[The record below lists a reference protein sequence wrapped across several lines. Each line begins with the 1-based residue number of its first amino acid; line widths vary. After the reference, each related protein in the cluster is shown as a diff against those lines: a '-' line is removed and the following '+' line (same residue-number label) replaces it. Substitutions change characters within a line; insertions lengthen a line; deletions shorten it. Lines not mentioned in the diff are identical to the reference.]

1 MAAPQPFVSVS
12 RRPPDV
18 EDYIDILRRYRSW
31 VIGPT
36 FAGLVISVVVAF
48 FLPDVYICTA
58 AMQIRPGAVSNDL
71 MPSAMTG
78 KMAQRLQEL
87 SLEILGRDN
96 LITLIQNPKLNLY
109 PKERQR
115 YAVEDVAEDTFR
127 KHIHIVQYETANGTS
142 AGAQAFHIAFE
153 YPDKYVARALVLEL
167 ISEFQTRNVVFQ
179 NQVTTTTG
187 NLFEDLVKQAKDKME
202 QKQVELANFTSENQ
216 GRLPENFAGN
226 MMEVQA
232 RQQYIT
238 NINQRI
244 SEEKQRQNLL
254 ESDLNNNK
262 NLQSQ
267 AEANLNQAVA
277 APNREVKNTNLTNIE
292 TMINQKLSD
301 CAALERRYLPDY
313 PDVQACHDQVKALQE
328 KKEETAN
335 ADLAPAPS
343 GGGSRMVVNSDV
355 ARQLSQYRNDENTI
369 RSKISASVLQVASLE
384 KQLAAQTRD
393 VQEAQ
398 AKINASPQVIQKYNQ
413 LVNDLKMAQDD
424 YKDQSTKKGLA
435 GAQQQM
441 EEHRAGETLEI
452 LEQPIT
458 PEKPT
463 SPIRPAIVGI
473 GTIIGL
479 VMGVALAGAKEVK
492 NTSLKNLKDV
502 RAYTNLPVL
511 SSIPLLE
518 NALLVRRKRRLSWL
532 AWSSAL
538 IVGTILMSGAMY
550 YHYVIAGQP
559 S

>member
-18 EDYIDILRRYRSW
+18 EDYIDILRRHRSW

-48 FLPDVYICTA
+48 FLPDVFVCSA

-71 MPSAMTG
+71 MPSAMSG

-87 SLEILGRDN
+87 SLEILARDN

-115 YAVEDVAEDTFR
+115 YSVEDVAEDTFR
-127 KHIHIVQYETANGTS
+127 KHVHIVQYETANGA
-142 AGAQAFHIAFE
+142 AGSQAFHISFE
-153 YPDKYVARALVLEL
+153 YPDRYVARLLVVEL
-167 ISEFQTRNVVFQ
+167 ISEFTNKNLVFQ
-179 NQVTTTTG
+179 QNTSNITST
-187 NLFEDLVKQAKDKME
+187 FFDDLVKTAKDKME
-202 QKQVELANFTSENQ
+202 QKQVDLANFTSENQ
-216 GRLPENFAGN
+216 GRLPENFSGN
-226 MMEVQA
+226 MVEVTT
-232 RQQYIT
+232 RQQTIT
-238 NINQRI
+238 NLNQRV
-244 SEEKQRQNLL
+244 SDERQRQSIL
-254 ESDLNNNK
+254 ESELSNNK

-267 AEANLNQAVA
+267 AEQNMNTVINTPNQQ
-277 APNREVKNTNLTNIE
+277 VKNQNL
-292 TMINQKLSD
+292 INLESD
-301 CAALERRYLPDY
+301 INKKQQECVALERRYQPEY
-313 PDVQACHDQVKALQE
+313 PDVQSCHDQVKALQD
-328 KKEETAN
+328 KKEEIAN
-335 ADLAPAPS
+335 ADPTPVQS
-343 GGGSRMVVNSDV
+343 GGGSKTVVNNAV
-355 ARQLSQYRNDENTI
+355 AQQLNQLRAEENSI
-369 RSKISASVLQVASLE
+369 RSKITASVMQQTSLE
-384 KQLAAQTRD
+384 KQLAAQSKD
-393 VQEAQ
+393 LQDAQ

-413 LVNDLKMAQDD
+413 LSNDLKMAQDD
-424 YKDQSTKKGLA
+424 YKELSTKKGTA
-435 GAQQQM
+435 GTQKEM
-441 EEHRAGETLEI
+441 EDHRAGETLEI

-458 PEKPT
+458 PEKAA
-463 SPIRPAIVGI
+463 SPVRPAIVGI

-479 VMGVALAGAKEVK
+479 IVGVALAGGKEVK

-550 YHYVIAGQP
+550 YHYVIAGQA